1 MSSPSTTEV
10 LAIPTNTSTLMDM
23 LSNSSSSQST
33 QVMSY
38 RVSVIFQVIFY
49 CILGA
54 AINLMGTIT
63 NVINI
68 IVFCKQGFKESINVS
83 LCGLAVSD
91 LGCLITLQWLNI
103 CFNPLF
109 QQADLPFD
117 PLQIEYI
124 SGGWPHVCFT
134 RITGLITAYVTLER
148 CLCITMPLKV
158 KLIMTPKITAAFVI
172 GSHIVMFASTAP
184 AYKVNLPHWEWDPSR
199 NKSILGLRFTSD
211 KVEIERLAHGLNNFF
226 GYLAFVAIIVLTA
239 ILVTSLNSKT
249 RWREQMTSAGVSQK
263 PGATSSSGQSGN
275 ATAAVGK
282 KDRRVVKMVVVISS
296 VFIAC
301 FCPVTIIFIAKIIWP
316 SFGKFGAQENIYQAI
331 ISIAFMFETANSS
344 VNIFIYLRL
353 STKYRET
360 FHELFSCGK
369 SDAAT

>member
-1 MSSPSTTEV
+1 MTV
-10 LAIPTNTSTLMDM
+10 GG
-23 LSNSSSSQST
+23 QSA
-33 QVMSY
+33 QVMSH

-63 NVINI
+63 NIINI
-68 IVFCKQGFKESINVS
+68 IVFCRQGFKESINVS

-91 LGCLITLQWLNI
+91 LGCLLTLQWLNI

-109 QQADLPFD
+109 QEADLPFD

-124 SGGWPHVCFT
+124 TGGWPHVCFT
-134 RITGLITAYVTLER
+134 RVTGLITAYVTLER

-158 KLIMTPKITAAFVI
+158 KLIMTPRLTAGFVI
-172 GSHIVMFASTAP
+172 GSHLVMFASTAP

-199 NKSILGLRFTSD
+199 NRSILGLRFTPD
-211 KVEIERLAHGLNNFF
+211 KVEIERLAHGINNFF

-249 RWREQMTSAGVSQK
+249 RWREQAAGSGGASQK
-263 PGATSSSGQSGN
+263 PGSESAD
-275 ATAAVGK
+275 VGK

-316 SFGKFGAQENIYQAI
+316 GFGKFGSQENIYQAI

-344 VNIFIYLRL
+344 VNIFIYLKL

-360 FHELFSCGK
+360 FHALFSCGHNRA
-369 SDAAT
+369 SA